1 VSFAFFLNCL
11 LTDDDRVNLLTGNM
25 VAGDWRMSQAIWRS
39 PFLPILAPTATKQPS
54 LPTASSPDAPL
65 GSGARFKSDLLAYLR
80 GYNRLGNLV
89 DKLSFYDFRAVR
101 GALIASLPHKQT
113 VAQSGT
119 AGNLWG
125 LPGLAR
131 VLRSIPNHQDST
143 LEKEMAFS
151 KIHTSSFAQ
160 KVSFA
165 QSSKPQ
171 IVIQI
176 SSVASIGEK
185 WLREY
190 FFPQLASLSSNSAT
204 VTSPQF
210 SIVFPTADEIRRSI
224 EGYGS
229 GVSIHM
235 RTHSTAQQ
243 KQLDSI
249 RPMLCHWA
257 GDERPSSNPDISL
270 REAGR
275 RRAAPHI
282 KTYIRFS
289 DASMTKIDW
298 AMMTSANLSN
308 QAWGSTTKDG
318 QVRVCSYEI
327 GIVVWPGLWDDNE
340 TGTKAEMV
348 PVFRKNTPD
357 DLDGIGDEAIG
368 IRVGWRMPYDLPLLP
383 YSENQ
388 QPWCATEPCAEPDW
402 MGRSWPGF

>member
-1 VSFAFFLNCL
+1 MSFAFFLNCL
-11 LTDDDRVNLLTGNM
+11 LTDEDRVNLLTGNM
-25 VAGDWRMSQAIWRS
+25 VVGDWKMSQAIWRS
-39 PFLPILAPTATKQPS
+39 PFLPLLPPTATKQPS
-54 LPTASSPDAPL
+54 LPTASFPDAPL
-65 GSGARFKSDLLAYLR
+65 GNGARFKLDLLAYLR
-80 GYNRLGNLV
+80 GYNRLGNLI
-89 DKLSFYDFRAVR
+89 DRLSFYDFRAVR
-101 GALIASLPHKQT
+101 GALVASLPHKQT
-113 VAQSGT
+113 IARSET

-131 VLRSIPNHQDST
+131 VLRSIPNHHDST

-190 FFPQLASLSSNSAT
+190 FFPQLASLSSNPAT

-229 GVSIHM
+229 GGSIHM
-235 RTHSTAQQ
+235 RTQSIAQQ
-243 KQLDSI
+243 KQLDFI

-257 GDERPSSNPDISL
+257 GDEPPANPDMSL

-282 KTYIRFS
+282 KSYIRFS

-327 GIVVWPGLWDDNE
+327 GIVLWPGLWDDNE

-348 PVFRKNTPD
+348 PVFKKNTPD
-357 DLDGIGDEAIG
+357 DLIGIGDEAVG

-402 MGRSWPGF
+402 MGRIWPGF